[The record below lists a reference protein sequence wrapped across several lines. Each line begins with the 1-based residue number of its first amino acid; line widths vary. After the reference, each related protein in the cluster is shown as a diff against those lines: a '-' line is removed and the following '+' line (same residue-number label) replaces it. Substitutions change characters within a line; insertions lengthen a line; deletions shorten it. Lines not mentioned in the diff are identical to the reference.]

1 VERTAL
7 YSEHVRL
14 RAKMVDFAGW
24 ELPVMYTSIIKE
36 HLAAR
41 EHAALFDTSHMGE
54 ILVRGEGADKF
65 LRRMIPTRMDKL
77 EPNRTM
83 YSCLCNERGG
93 VIDDLFIYMI
103 SQNEYYLVVNASN
116 IEKDEEWL
124 RRNKLPDT
132 EIINRS
138 TETAKVDLQGPHS
151 GEILARVIRDNKLN
165 TLKRFSFLYTEFNNE
180 MIMISRTGYTG
191 EQGFELY
198 LHNDNAENLWKSLIR
213 AGEDSGLKAAG
224 LGARDSLRIEACY
237 SLYGHELSDDIS
249 PIEAGLSWIVSSDDD
264 FIGRDALLK
273 QKVKGAPRE
282 IVCIELVERG
292 VPREG
297 YRVEKNDEDIG
308 HVTSGVFSPTFKK
321 GIAMALVK
329 SGVTVPGDSVSVII
343 RDKHVRASIVKR
355 PFYAYNG

>member
-1 VERTAL
+1 VKRTAL

-24 ELPVMYTSIIKE
+24 ELPVMYTSIIEE
-36 HLAAR
+36 HLATR
-41 EHAALFDTSHMGE
+41 EHVALFDTSHMGE
-54 ILVRGEGADKF
+54 IVVRGEGAEKL
-65 LRRMIPTRMDKL
+65 LRRLIPTRMDKL

-124 RRNKLPDT
+124 RRNTLPDT

-237 SLYGHELSDDIS
+237 SLYGHELSEEIS
-249 PIEAGLSWIVSSDDD
+249 PVEAGLSWIVSSEDD

-273 QKVKGAPRE
+273 QKAEGAPRE

-297 YRVEKNDEDIG
+297 YRVEKNGEDIG

-321 GIAMALVK
+321 GIAMALAK

-343 RDKHVRASIVKR
+343 RDKPVRASIVKR

>member
-1 VERTAL
+1 
-7 YSEHVRL
+7 
-14 RAKMVDFAGW
+14 MVDFAGW
-24 ELPVMYTSIIKE
+24 ELPVMYTSIIEE
-36 HLAAR
+36 HLATR

-54 ILVRGEGADKF
+54 ILVRGEGAEKF
-65 LRRMIPTRMDKL
+65 LRRLIPTRIEKL
-77 EPNRTM
+77 VLNRTM

-116 IEKDEEWL
+116 LEKDEEWL
-124 RRNKLPDT
+124 RSNKLPGV
-132 EIINRS
+132 EIS
-138 TETAKVDLQGPHS
+138 TLSPETAKIDLQGPQS
-151 GEILARVIRDNKLN
+151 GEILARVIHDSKLN
-165 TLKRFSFLYTEFNNE
+165 TLKRFSFMYTRFNDE
-180 MIMISRTGYTG
+180 MIMISKTGYTG

-198 LHNDNAENLWKSLIR
+198 LHNDNADNLWKSLIR
-213 AGEDSGLKAAG
+213 AGEDSNLKAAG

-237 SLYGHELSDDIS
+237 SLYGHELSDEIS
-249 PIEAGLSWIVSSDDD
+249 PVEAGLSWVVSSEDD
-264 FIGRDALLK
+264 FIGRDALLM
-273 QKVKGAPRE
+273 QKVDGAPRE

-297 YRVEKNDEDIG
+297 YRVEKNGEDIG
-308 HVTSGVFSPTFKK
+308 HVTSGVFSPSFKK

-343 RDKHVRASIVKR
+343 RNKFVRASIVKR

>member
-1 VERTAL
+1 VKRTAL
-7 YSEHVRL
+7 FSEHVRL

-24 ELPVMYTSIIKE
+24 ELPVMYTSIIEE
-36 HLAAR
+36 HQATR
-41 EHAALFDTSHMGE
+41 ERAALFDTSHMGE
-54 ILVRGEGADKF
+54 IVVRGEGSKKF
-65 LRRMIPTRMDKL
+65 LRRLIPTRMDKL

-103 SQNEYYLVVNASN
+103 SKNEYYLVVNASN
-116 IEKDEEWL
+116 VEKDEEWL
-124 RRNKLPDT
+124 RRNTLPDA

-151 GEILARVIRDNKLN
+151 GEVLARVICDNKLN
-165 TLKRFSFLYTEFNNE
+165 TLRRFSFLYTKINNE

-198 LHNDNAENLWKSLIR
+198 LHNDNAENLWKSLIH
-213 AGEDSGLKAAG
+213 AGEDSDLKAAG

-237 SLYGHELSDDIS
+237 SLYGHELSEEIS
-249 PIEAGLSWIVSSDDD
+249 PVEAGLSWIVSSAND

-273 QKVKGAPRE
+273 QKAEGAPRE

-297 YRVEKNDEDIG
+297 YRVEKNGEDIG

-329 SGVTVPGDSVSVII
+329 SGVTVLGDSVSVII
-343 RDKHVRASIVKR
+343 RDKPVRASIVRR
-355 PFYAYNG
+355 PFYTYNG